1 MGEMGFLENA
11 FAARLKMSPRGLKMA
26 PREPPREP
34 PEGLRKPET
43 DPRQPRMIP
52 VGLSGNTG
60 G

>member
-11 FAARLKMSPRGLKMA
+11 FAARLKMSPRRLKMA
-26 PREPPREP
+26 PREP

-43 DPRQPRMIP
+43 DPRQPKMIP
-52 VGLSGNTG
+52 VGVSGNTG